1 MFAEVRYNAN
11 ELVWV
16 ASSSLDVHQTIFIRV
31 DREQIKQIALRHS
44 CSDRRYVISDNG
56 LDVIWMEMLKHVG

>member
-1 MFAEVRYNAN
+1 VAPDEQHDGILRPQSEKRSDFPPSDLGEGIMAPVILILEVRYNAN

-31 DREQIKQIALRHS
+31 DPE
-44 CSDRRYVISDNG
+44 
-56 LDVIWMEMLKHVG
+56 